1 MQRYRKMNNG
11 FFLSLFNRFGLYYG
25 FVDRDLKIH
34 FDNEEVYSFLS
45 LDSGCSEFN
54 LADVFKEITGVE
66 ESIQKVISGQKRE
79 FSILGI
85 KRFDVAE
92 KFFNLYFLQH
102 EHLEYEAVAVIKD
115 VTNETL
121 FRQSL
126 QESTK
131 EIAMLQHELIEKNRD
146 LDETNKELIKS
157 RDEMKILNYELEET
171 VELRTLQFKEKS
183 ELSKRL
189 FLQTVNS
196 LMYALEMRD
205 PYTAGHQQRVSKLA
219 CAIARKAGLSEYVIE
234 GILVAGKLHDI
245 GKIYVPSEFLTKP
258 GRLPEEAL
266 CVIKT
271 HPRIG
276 FEILKD
282 IEFPWPIAS
291 IVLQHHERIDGCG
304 YPYGLE
310 KDEIMLEAKILSVA
324 DVVEAMITNR
334 PYRISPGVN
343 EALEEIKKYKGIK
356 YEPCVVD
363 ACLSLFLEDGFDW
376 D

>member
-1 MQRYRKMNNG
+1 MNNG

-25 FVDRDLKIH
+25 FVDKDLKIH
-34 FDNEEVYSFLS
+34 FDNDEVYSFLS
-45 LDSGCSEFN
+45 LVKSMGKFDIR
-54 LADVFKEITGVE
+54 DVFPEIAGSE
-66 ESIQKVISGQKRE
+66 DDILKVISGKKRE
-79 FSILGI
+79 YSIIGI
-85 KRFDVAE
+85 NRYEETE
-92 KFFNLYFLQH
+92 KFFNLYFLQYSH
-102 EHLEYEAVAVIKD
+102 NDFESIVVIKD

-126 QESTK
+126 QQSK
-131 EIAMLQHELIEKNRD
+131 NEIALLQDELIEKNRD
-146 LDETNKELIKS
+146 LDETNKELIQS
-157 RDEMKILNYELEET
+157 RDEMKILNFELEET
-171 VELRTLQFKEKS
+171 VQLRTLQFKEKS

-219 CAIARKAGLSEYVIE
+219 CAIARKTGLSEAVAE
-234 GILVAGKLHDI
+234 GIMVAGKLHDI

-291 IVLQHHERIDGCG
+291 IVLQHHERNDGGG

-310 KDEIMLEAKILSVA
+310 KEEIMIEAKILSVA

-334 PYRISPGVN
+334 PYRISPGVD
-343 EALEEIKKYKGIK
+343 EALDEIRKYKGIK
-356 YEPCVVD
+356 YEPEVVD

-376 D
+376 E

>member
-1 MQRYRKMNNG
+1 MKMDNG

-25 FVDRDLKIH
+25 FVSRDMEIH
-34 FDNEEVYSFLS
+34 FDNTEIYSYLS
-45 LDSGCSEFN
+45 LDCRKQKFCLTDILPESAEFEE
-54 LADVFKEITGVE
+54 DIKKVITGR
-66 ESIQKVISGQKRE
+66 KRE
-79 FSILGI
+79 FTIIGI
-85 KRFDVAE
+85 NRHDE
-92 KFFNLYFLQH
+92 TEIIFNLYFLH
-102 EHLEYEAVAVIKD
+102 RADHDYEAVAVIKD

-126 QESTK
+126 QQSTK
-131 EIAMLQHELIEKNRD
+131 EVALLQHELIEKNRD

-171 VELRTLQFKEKS
+171 VQLRTLQFKEKS

-219 CAIARKAGLSEYVIE
+219 SAIAKKAGLDDNTIE
-234 GILVAGKLHDI
+234 GIMVAGKLHDI

-266 CVIKT
+266 GVIKT

-282 IEFPWPIAS
+282 IEFPWPIAA
-291 IVLQHHERIDGCG
+291 IVLQHHERNDGGG

-310 KDEIMLEAKILSVA
+310 RENIMLEAKILAVA

-334 PYRISPGVN
+334 PYRISPG
-343 EALEEIKKYKGIK
+343 EEQAFTEIREYKGIK

-363 ACLSLFLEDGFDW
+363 ACLSLFYEDGFLWGD

>member
-1 MQRYRKMNNG
+1 MNSE

-25 FVDRDLKIH
+25 FVNSDMEVH
-34 FDNEEVYSFLS
+34 FDHDEVYSYLS
-45 LDSGCSEFN
+45 LDKNIKNFQLSDIFQEVIGIEF
-54 LADVFKEITGVE
+54 EIK
-66 ESIQKVISGQKRE
+66 KVISGEKRE
-79 FSILGI
+79 YSILGI
-85 KRFDVAE
+85 NRYEVNE
-92 KFFNLYFLQH
+92 KIFNLYFIHYVNDQNG
-102 EHLEYEAVAVIKD
+102 AVAVIRD
-115 VTNETL
+115 VTTEIL

-126 QESTK
+126 QQSAN
-131 EIAMLQHELIEKNRD
+131 EITLLQNQLIKKNRD
-146 LDETNKELIKS
+146 LDETNKELVTS
-157 RDEMKILNYELEET
+157 RDEMKILNFELEET
-171 VELRTLQFKEKS
+171 VQLRTLQFKDKS

-219 CAIARKAGLSEYVIE
+219 SSIGKKTGLSETVIE
-234 GILVAGKLHDI
+234 GIMVAGKLHDI

-258 GRLPEEAL
+258 GKLPEEAL
-266 CVIKT
+266 MVIKT

-291 IVLQHHERIDGCG
+291 IVLQHHERIDGGG

-310 KDEIMLEAKILSVA
+310 KNEIMLEAKILCVA

-334 PYRISPGVN
+334 PYRISPGVDQ
-343 EALEEIKKYKGIK
+343 ALDEIRKYRGIK